1 MQVFQEAGPRT
12 QTTSLEGLCGSEFNG
27 ESPIK
32 FESRT
37 HLSKPFKWITSH
49 LSGDSYPRSYDFNN
63 NASKIYI

>member
-49 LSGDSYPRSYDFNN
+49 LSGDSYPRS
-63 NASKIYI
+63 